1 MNIGRAYNASNGF
14 VTVVVLNDGE
24 TFSDIHNCSICIV
37 PIEQYESVMASGG
50 DAKDFIP
57 VSEIGL
63 NNISVPTENL

>member
-1 MNIGRAYNASNGF
+1 MNIGRAYNTSNGF